1 MKKSRIKEIK
11 ELFVLIVIGKS
22 LGKLSYAGV
31 VSDKP
36 GLRMNDGM
44 EQRENKYMLFICLKG
59 RTPVK
64 INGKA
69 KKGDYIVADDN
80 GRGKSIGNQ
89 PQDMHN
95 LIGISLEDGVD
106 IIEVK
111 V

>member
-1 MKKSRIKEIK
+1 MEEIT
-11 ELFVLIVIGKS
+11 LFRTQ
-22 LGKLSYAGV
+22 LSYAGV